1 MLLGVEAQ
9 LRDAMGI
16 MSGWGV
22 GVQGG
27 GGEARGRAAAH
38 PPWLP
43 APSAAQSALILCCS

>member
-27 GGEARGRAAAH
+27 GGEAGEGQLLTH
-38 PPWLP
+38 LGFQHLQPLG
-43 APSAAQSALILCCS
+43 QL